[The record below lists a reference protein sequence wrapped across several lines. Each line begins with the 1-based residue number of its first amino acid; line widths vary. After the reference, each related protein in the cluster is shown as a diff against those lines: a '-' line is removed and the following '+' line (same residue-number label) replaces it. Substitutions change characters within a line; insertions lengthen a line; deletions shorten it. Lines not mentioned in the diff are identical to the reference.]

1 MFRNNRLS
9 NLVNGS
15 SEDELLW
22 AGGSNL
28 KLLKS
33 NWLQCLPRPP
43 QYNVQTNK
51 QDKHETRGM
60 IFLLGTI
67 AEKELLYRQIL
78 YLSLL

>member
-9 NLVNGS
+9 DLVNGS

-51 QDKHETRGM
+51 QDTDKR
-60 IFLLGTI
+60 
-67 AEKELLYRQIL
+67 
-78 YLSLL
+78 